1 MFIRWITKKR
11 YQLLNPNKGEY
22 MSQQRNENIPIIDK
36 IGYGIGNL
44 SVGVAMQ
51 VVGTYLVFFSTVIL
65 GIPGY
70 LVGLAVGFSVFWDA
84 ITDPVMG
91 YISDITKSKRFG
103 RRHLYLIIGSLG
115 VAVTLTLM
123 WIIPSSLNTNIKFI
137 LLFIDIILFKTF
149 ITIYVTP
156 YTALGAELSSDYHE
170 RTSIQSIKT
179 IFFLLG
185 LAFVSVAG
193 LYLFFQPT
201 IEYLH
206 GQLNPDSYRNIGY
219 TSAIIVLITSFI
231 CLWNTKKYIPKL
243 NRIQSIENKGNNINL
258 FIDSLKSTIKNKAF
272 RAVALCYLFN
282 NLASAFLS
290 NIGLHVFTYTFVLSS
305 QQIALVLGLQFLM
318 SIISQPIWMI
328 IASKYDK
335 KPSMIFGLIISFIAG
350 ILFLLLVLFR
360 TNVLSNIFYFIPY
373 ALVAGFGTGALFT
386 LPLSMVADTIDYDE
400 LNRGYRFEGFYFG
413 SLTLYYKMSQAIA
426 IFFIGILLDLIRF
439 DSSLT
444 FQSNFTLISLGLI
457 LSFGTMISFILSYLS
472 LRMYDLNKDRVIEIQ
487 QKIIKM
493 NSK

>member
-1 MFIRWITKKR
+1 MTH
-11 YQLLNPNKGEY
+11 
-22 MSQQRNENIPIIDK
+22 QRKAIIPIRDK
-36 IGYGIGNL
+36 VGYGIGNL

-103 RRHLYLIIGSLG
+103 RRHLYLIIGSIGIAL
-115 VAVTLTLM
+115 TLTFM
-123 WIIPSSLNTNIKFI
+123 WIIPSNLNTNIKFI

-149 ITIYVTP
+149 ITIFVTP

-201 IEYLH
+201 IDYAH

-219 TSAIIVLITSFI
+219 TSAIIVLITSFV

-290 NIGLHVFTYTFVLSS
+290 NIGLHVFTYTFVLTS
-305 QQIALVLGLQFLM
+305 QQIAIILGLQFLM

-335 KPSMIFGLIISFIAG
+335 KPSMILGLLISFVAG
-350 ILFLLLVLFR
+350 ILFIILVMFR
-360 TNVLSNIFYFIPY
+360 IYVVSNVFYFIPY

-444 FQSNFTLISLGLI
+444 LQSDFTLISLGLI
-457 LSFGTMISFILSYLS
+457 LAFGTMISFTLSYLS
-472 LRMYDLNKDRVIEIQ
+472 LRLYDLNKDKVIEIQ
-487 QKIIKM
+487 QKILKM
-493 NSK
+493 NPK

>member
-1 MFIRWITKKR
+1 MT
-11 YQLLNPNKGEY
+11 N
-22 MSQQRNENIPIIDK
+22 QRKEIIPIRDK
-36 IGYGIGNL
+36 VAYGIGNL
-44 SVGVAMQ
+44 SVGIAMQ

-103 RRHLYLIIGSLG
+103 RRHLYLIIGSIG
-115 VAVTLTLM
+115 VALTLTLM
-123 WIIPSSLNTNIKFI
+123 WIIPSNLNTNIKFI

-193 LYLFFQPT
+193 LYLFFQST
-201 IEYLH
+201 IEFPH

-219 TSAIIVLITSFI
+219 TSAIIVLVTSII
-231 CLWNTKKYIPKL
+231 CIWNTKKYIPKL
-243 NRIQSIENKGNNINL
+243 NRNQTIENKGNNINL

-290 NIGLHVFTYTFVLSS
+290 NIGLHVFTYTFVLTS
-305 QQIALVLGLQFLM
+305 QQIAIILGLQFLM
-318 SIISQPIWMI
+318 SILSQPIWML
-328 IASKYDK
+328 IASRYDK
-335 KPSMIFGLIISFIAG
+335 KPSMIFGLFLSFFAG
-350 ILFLLLVLFR
+350 IIFLGLVIFKS
-360 TNVLSNIFYFIPY
+360 NVVSNVFYFFPY
-373 ALVAGFGTGALFT
+373 AIVAGFGTGALFT

-413 SLTLYYKMSQAIA
+413 SLTLYYKLSQSIA

-439 DSSLT
+439 DSSLSI
-444 FQSNFTLISLGLI
+444 QSEFTLISLGLI
-457 LSFGTMISFILSYLS
+457 LAFGSMISFALSYLS
-472 LRMYDLNKDRVIEIQ
+472 IRMYDLNKEKVIEIQ
-487 QKIIKM
+487 SKISIIHKR
-493 NSK
+493 

>member
-1 MFIRWITKKR
+1 MT
-11 YQLLNPNKGEY
+11 N
-22 MSQQRNENIPIIDK
+22 QRKEIIPIRDK
-36 IGYGIGNL
+36 AAYGIGNL
-44 SVGVAMQ
+44 SVGIAMQ

-103 RRHLYLIIGSLG
+103 RRHLYLIIGSIG
-115 VAVTLTLM
+115 VALTLTLM
-123 WIIPSSLNTNIKFI
+123 WIIPSNLNTNIKFI

-201 IEYLH
+201 IEFPH

-219 TSAIIVLITSFI
+219 TSAIIVLVTSII
-231 CLWNTKKYIPKL
+231 CIWNTKKYIPKL
-243 NRIQSIENKGNNINL
+243 NRNQTIENKGNNINL

-290 NIGLHVFTYTFVLSS
+290 NIGLHVFTYTFVLTS
-305 QQIALVLGLQFLM
+305 QQIAIILGLQFLM
-318 SIISQPIWMI
+318 SILSQPIWMM
-328 IASKYDK
+328 IASRYDK
-335 KPSMIFGLIISFIAG
+335 KPSMIFGLFLSFFAG
-350 ILFLLLVLFR
+350 IIFLGLVIFKS
-360 TNVLSNIFYFIPY
+360 NVVSNVFYFFPY
-373 ALVAGFGTGALFT
+373 AIVAGFGTGALFT

-413 SLTLYYKMSQAIA
+413 SLTLYYKLSQSIA

-439 DSSLT
+439 DSSLSI
-444 FQSNFTLISLGLI
+444 QSEFTLISLGLI
-457 LSFGTMISFILSYLS
+457 LAFGSMISFALSYLS
-472 LRMYDLNKDRVIEIQ
+472 IRMYDLNKEKVIEIQ
-487 QKIIKM
+487 SKISIIHKR
-493 NSK
+493 

>member
-1 MFIRWITKKR
+1 MQNKKI
-11 YQLLNPNKGEY
+11 QFK
-22 MSQQRNENIPIIDK
+22 DK
-36 IGYGIGNL
+36 LGYGIGNL
-44 SVGVAMQ
+44 SVGIAMQ

-103 RRHLYLIIGSLG
+103 RRHLYLIIGSIG
-115 VAVTLTLM
+115 VALTLTLM
-123 WIIPSSLNTNIKFI
+123 WIIPSNLNTNIKFI

-201 IEYLH
+201 IEFPH
-206 GQLNPDSYRNIGY
+206 GQLNPESYQNIGY
-219 TSAIIVLITSFI
+219 TSAFIVLITSFI
-231 CLWNTKKYIPKL
+231 CIWNTKKYIPKL
-243 NRIQSIENKGNNINL
+243 NRNQTIENKGNNINL
-258 FIDSLKSTIKNKAF
+258 FIDSLKSTIRNKAF

-290 NIGLHVFTYTFVLSS
+290 NIGLHVFTYTFVLTS
-305 QQIALVLGLQFLM
+305 QQIAIILGLQFLM
-318 SIISQPIWMI
+318 SILSQPLWMM

-335 KPSMIFGLIISFIAG
+335 KPSMIFGLLLSFFAG
-350 ILFLLLVLFR
+350 ILFVGLVLFR
-360 TNVLSNIFYFIPY
+360 TYVISNVFYFFPY
-373 ALVAGFGTGALFT
+373 AIIAGFGTGALFT

-413 SLTLYYKMSQAIA
+413 SLTLYYKLSQSIA
-426 IFFIGILLDLIRF
+426 IFFIGVLLDLIRF
-439 DSSLT
+439 NSALSS
-444 FQSNFTLISLGLI
+444 QSEFTLISLGLI
-457 LSFGTMISFILSYLS
+457 LGFGTMISFTLSYLS
-472 LRMYDLNKDRVIEIQ
+472 LRMYDLNKEKVIEIQ
-487 QKIIKM
+487 SKISVIHQK
-493 NSK
+493 

>member
-1 MFIRWITKKR
+1 M
-11 YQLLNPNKGEY
+11 N
-22 MSQQRNENIPIIDK
+22 QRKEIIPISDK
-36 IGYGIGNL
+36 VGYGIGNL
-44 SVGVAMQ
+44 SVGIAMQ

-84 ITDPVMG
+84 ITDPLMG

-103 RRHLYLIIGSLG
+103 RRHLYLIIGSIG
-115 VAVTLTLM
+115 VALTLTLM
-123 WIIPSSLNTNIKFI
+123 WIIPSNLNTNLKFS

-201 IEYLH
+201 IEFPH

-219 TSAIIVLITSFI
+219 TSAIIVLVTSLI
-231 CLWNTKKYIPKL
+231 CIWNTKKYIPKL
-243 NRIQSIENKGNNINL
+243 NRNQTIENKGNNINL

-290 NIGLHVFTYTFVLSS
+290 NIGLHVFTYTFVLTS
-305 QQIALVLGLQFLM
+305 QQIAIILGLQFLM
-318 SIISQPIWMI
+318 SILSQPIWMM

-335 KPSMIFGLIISFIAG
+335 KPSMIFGLLLSFFAG
-350 ILFLLLVLFR
+350 IIFLGLVIFR
-360 TNVLSNIFYFIPY
+360 SNVVSNVFYFFPY
-373 ALVAGFGTGALFT
+373 AIVAGFGTGALFT

-413 SLTLYYKMSQAIA
+413 SLTLYYKLSQSIA

-439 DSSLT
+439 DSSLSI
-444 FQSNFTLISLGLI
+444 QSEFTLISLGLI
-457 LSFGTMISFILSYLS
+457 LALGTMISFTLSYLS
-472 LRMYDLNKDRVIEIQ
+472 LRMYDLNKEKVIEIQ
-487 QKIIKM
+487 HKISMIHQK
-493 NSK
+493 

>member
-1 MFIRWITKKR
+1 MT
-11 YQLLNPNKGEY
+11 N
-22 MSQQRNENIPIIDK
+22 QRKEIIPIRDK
-36 IGYGIGNL
+36 VAYGIGNL
-44 SVGVAMQ
+44 SVGIAMQ

-103 RRHLYLIIGSLG
+103 RRHLYLIIGSIG
-115 VAVTLTLM
+115 VALTLTLM
-123 WIIPSSLNTNIKFI
+123 WIIPSNLNTNIKFI

-193 LYLFFQPT
+193 LYLFFQST
-201 IEYLH
+201 IEFPH

-219 TSAIIVLITSFI
+219 TSAIIVLVTSII
-231 CLWNTKKYIPKL
+231 CIWNTKKYIPKL
-243 NRIQSIENKGNNINL
+243 NRNQTIENKGNNINL

-290 NIGLHVFTYTFVLSS
+290 NIGLHVFTYTFVLTS
-305 QQIALVLGLQFLM
+305 QQIAIILGLQFLM
-318 SIISQPIWMI
+318 SILSQPIWMM
-328 IASKYDK
+328 IASRYDK
-335 KPSMIFGLIISFIAG
+335 KPSMIFGLFLSFFAG
-350 ILFLLLVLFR
+350 IIFLGLVIFKS
-360 TNVLSNIFYFIPY
+360 NVVSNVFYFFPY
-373 ALVAGFGTGALFT
+373 AIVAGFGTGALFT

-413 SLTLYYKMSQAIA
+413 SLTLYYKLSQSIA

-439 DSSLT
+439 DSSLSI
-444 FQSNFTLISLGLI
+444 QSEFTLISLGLI
-457 LSFGTMISFILSYLS
+457 LAFGSMISFALSYLS
-472 LRMYDLNKDRVIEIQ
+472 IRMYDLNKEKVIEIQ
-487 QKIIKM
+487 SKISIIHKR
-493 NSK
+493 

>member
-1 MFIRWITKKR
+1 MQNKKI
-11 YQLLNPNKGEY
+11 QFK
-22 MSQQRNENIPIIDK
+22 DK
-36 IGYGIGNL
+36 LGYGIGNL
-44 SVGVAMQ
+44 SVGIAMQ

-103 RRHLYLIIGSLG
+103 RRHLYLIIGSIG
-115 VAVTLTLM
+115 VALTLTLM
-123 WIIPSSLNTNIKFI
+123 WIIPSNLNTNIKFI

-201 IEYLH
+201 IEFPH
-206 GQLNPDSYRNIGY
+206 GQLNPESYQNIGY
-219 TSAIIVLITSFI
+219 TSAFFVLITSFI
-231 CLWNTKKYIPKL
+231 CIWNTKKYIPKL
-243 NRIQSIENKGNNINL
+243 NRNQTIENKGNNINL
-258 FIDSLKSTIKNKAF
+258 FIDSLKSTIRNKAF

-290 NIGLHVFTYTFVLSS
+290 NIGLHVFTYTFVLTS
-305 QQIALVLGLQFLM
+305 QQIAIILGLQFLM
-318 SIISQPIWMI
+318 SILSQPIWMM
-328 IASKYDK
+328 IASRYDK
-335 KPSMIFGLIISFIAG
+335 KPSMIFGLLLSFFAG
-350 ILFLLLVLFR
+350 ILFVGLVLFR
-360 TNVLSNIFYFIPY
+360 TYVISNVFYFFPY
-373 ALVAGFGTGALFT
+373 AIIAGFGTGALFT

-413 SLTLYYKMSQAIA
+413 SLTLYYKLSQSIA

-439 DSSLT
+439 NSALSS
-444 FQSNFTLISLGLI
+444 QSEFTLISLGLI
-457 LSFGTMISFILSYLS
+457 LGFGTMISFSLSYLS
-472 LRMYDLNKDRVIEIQ
+472 IRMYDLNKEKVIEIQ
-487 QKIIKM
+487 SKISVIHQK
-493 NSK
+493 

>member
-1 MFIRWITKKR
+1 MTTEKNNI
-11 YQLLNPNKGEY
+11 
-22 MSQQRNENIPIIDK
+22 IPIKDK
-36 IGYGIGNL
+36 VGYGIGNL
-44 SVGVAMQ
+44 SVGIAMQ

-103 RRHLYLIIGSLG
+103 RRHLYLIIGSIG
-115 VAVTLTLM
+115 VALTLTLM
-123 WIIPSSLNTNIKFI
+123 WIIPSNLNTNIKFI

-201 IEYLH
+201 IEFPH

-219 TSAIIVLITSFI
+219 TSAFIVLITSFI
-231 CLWNTKKYIPKL
+231 CIWNTKKYIPKL
-243 NRIQSIENKGNNINL
+243 NRNQTIENKGNNINL

-290 NIGLHVFTYTFVLSS
+290 NIGLHVFTYTFVLTS
-305 QQIALVLGLQFLM
+305 QQIAIILGLQFLM
-318 SIISQPIWMI
+318 SILSQPIWMM

-335 KPSMIFGLIISFIAG
+335 KPSMIFGLLLSFFAG
-350 ILFLLLVLFR
+350 ILFVGLVLFR
-360 TNVLSNIFYFIPY
+360 TYVISNVFYFFPY
-373 ALVAGFGTGALFT
+373 AIIAGFGTGALFT

-413 SLTLYYKMSQAIA
+413 SLTLYYKLSQSIA

-439 DSSLT
+439 NSALSS
-444 FQSNFTLISLGLI
+444 QSEFTLISLGLI
-457 LSFGTMISFILSYLS
+457 LGLGTMISFSLSYLS
-472 LRMYDLNKDRVIEIQ
+472 IRMYDLNKEKVIEIQ
-487 QKIIKM
+487 SKISVIHRK
-493 NSK
+493 

>member
-1 MFIRWITKKR
+1 MT
-11 YQLLNPNKGEY
+11 N
-22 MSQQRNENIPIIDK
+22 QRKEIIPIRDK
-36 IGYGIGNL
+36 VGYGIGNL
-44 SVGVAMQ
+44 SVGIAMQ

-103 RRHLYLIIGSLG
+103 RRHLYLIIGSIG
-115 VAVTLTLM
+115 VALTLTLM
-123 WIIPSSLNTNIKFI
+123 WIIPSNLNTNLKFT

-201 IEYLH
+201 IDFPH

-219 TSAIIVLITSFI
+219 ISAIIVLVTSLI
-231 CLWNTKKYIPKL
+231 CIWNTKKYIPKL
-243 NRIQSIENKGNNINL
+243 NRNQTIENKGNNINL

-290 NIGLHVFTYTFVLSS
+290 NIGLHVFTYTFVLTS
-305 QQIALVLGLQFLM
+305 QQIAIILGLQFLM
-318 SIISQPIWMI
+318 SILSQPIWML
-328 IASKYDK
+328 IASRYDK
-335 KPSMIFGLIISFIAG
+335 KPSMIFGLFLSFFAG
-350 ILFLLLVLFR
+350 IIFLGLVIFKS
-360 TNVLSNIFYFIPY
+360 NVVSNVFYFFPY
-373 ALVAGFGTGALFT
+373 AIVAGFGTGALFT

-413 SLTLYYKMSQAIA
+413 SLTLYYKLSQSIA

-439 DSSLT
+439 DSSLSI
-444 FQSNFTLISLGLI
+444 QSEFTLISLGLI
-457 LSFGTMISFILSYLS
+457 LAFGSMISFALSYLS
-472 LRMYDLNKDRVIEIQ
+472 IRMYDLNKEKVIEIQ
-487 QKIIKM
+487 SKISIIHKR
-493 NSK
+493 